1 MRRRELLVGSLSG
14 AELIALA
21 RLARADAE
29 RPKELRIGYPKSR
42 VRVIEECV
50 LEQRLGSPA
59 GRARSGIGERPR
71 ALAFDEPLGALH
83 TDRYGGER
91 PTCAS

>member
-21 RLARADAE
+21 RLARADTE

-59 GRARSGIGERPR
+59 GRARSGERPR
-71 ALAFDEPLGALH
+71 ALAFDQPLGALH